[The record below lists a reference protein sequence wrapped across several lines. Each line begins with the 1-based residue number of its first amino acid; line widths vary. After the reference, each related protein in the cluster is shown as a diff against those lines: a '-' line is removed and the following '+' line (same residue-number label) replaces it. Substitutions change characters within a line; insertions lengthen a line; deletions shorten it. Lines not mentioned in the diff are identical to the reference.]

1 MNHETCAAPRAHAL
15 CTLPDPASP
24 TLRERHARPNA
35 GTPSTTWRGHLA
47 RALGLTAALCTCL
60 AFIGYAASHR
70 VAERPD
76 GNTVLVMGPRGKGLT
91 NPTVQ
96 GTNCGVRTLDKA
108 WLVVNFRAIT
118 MPAEERPDA
127 PCASLDEP
135 RGQ

>member
-1 MNHETCAAPRAHAL
+1 MNHETCASPRVHAL
-15 CTLPDPASP
+15 CDPLDATAP
-24 TLRERHARPNA
+24 APYTPRADADEPEAPLRRHV
-35 GTPSTTWRGHLA
+35 A

-60 AFIGYAASHR
+60 AFLGYAASHR

-91 NPTVQ
+91 NPTAQ
-96 GTNCGVRTLDKA
+96 GTNCGVRTLDNA

-127 PCASLDEP
+127 PCASLGEP